1 MVQPE
6 GIVAGV
12 SYADLVARIEAL
24 PELVN
29 GDAWLVH
36 RGRFLNTDFM
46 IELGVR
52 PFHVSIG
59 QGRIARL
66 DRGPALMR
74 PWRFAIRGD
83 DAGWQQFWQKNPAP
97 QFHDIFALTKHA
109 GFRIEGD
116 LHPFMAN
123 LLYFKDV
130 LAAPRRL
137 TMGR

>member
-1 MVQPE
+1 MVAE
-6 GIVAGV
+6 N
-12 SYADLVARIEAL
+12 SDADLIARVEAL

-29 GDAWLVH
+29 GDDRLVH
-36 RGRFLNTDFM
+36 RGRFLSAEFM
-46 IELGVR
+46 IELGGR
-52 PFHVSIG
+52 PFHVSIER
-59 QGRIARL
+59 GRIVRL
-66 DRGPALMR
+66 DRAALPLR

-83 DAGWQQFWQKNPAP
+83 DEGWRRFWRAIPEP
-97 QFHDIFALTKHA
+97 PFHDIFALTRHA

-137 TMGR
+137 AAEP

>member
-1 MVQPE
+1 MVRLE
-6 GIVAGV
+6 DIVAEIPD
-12 SYADLVARIEAL
+12 ADLIARIEAL

-29 GDAWLVH
+29 GDAWLVQ
-36 RGRFLNTDFM
+36 RGRFLSVDFM
-46 IELGVR
+46 IGLGAR
-52 PFHVSIG
+52 PFHVSIE
-59 QGRIARL
+59 QGRIVRL
-66 DRGPALMR
+66 DRGPLLMR

-83 DAGWQQFWQKNPAP
+83 DAGWRQFWRSFPPP

-130 LAAPRRL
+130 LAAPRQL
-137 TMGR
+137 AAG